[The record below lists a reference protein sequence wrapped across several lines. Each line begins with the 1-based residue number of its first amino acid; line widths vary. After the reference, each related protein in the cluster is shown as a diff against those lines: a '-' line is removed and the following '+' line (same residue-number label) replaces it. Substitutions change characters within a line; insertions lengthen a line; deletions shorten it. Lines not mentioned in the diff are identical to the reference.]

1 MIKETDDEFKHE
13 IEQKETVT
21 PEEYKNADKEV
32 CAEIFQHIL
41 ELTQQYMGNLQQITH
56 TYKAELARINFAFVV
71 GIRGI
76 DRPVCSA
83 FGGRTKDIKLELLDL
98 IQQVTERTSK
108 AKKEDK
114 DEENEEDADKDAKD
128 DE

>member
-1 MIKETDDEFKHE
+1 MIKETDDKFEHE
-13 IEQKETVT
+13 IEQRETIT

-32 CAEIFQHIL
+32 CAEILQHIL
-41 ELTQQYMGNLQQITH
+41 DLTQQYANNLQQIIH
-56 TYKAELARINFAFVV
+56 TYKAELARINFAFVI

-76 DRPVCSA
+76 NHPICSA
-83 FGGRTKDIKLELLDL
+83 FGGRVKDVKLELLDL

-114 DEENEEDADKDAKD
+114 DEED

>member
-21 PEEYKNADKEV
+21 PEEYANADKEV

-41 ELTQQYMGNLQQITH
+41 ELTQKYTNNLQKIIH

-98 IQQVTERTSK
+98 IQQVTDRTRK
-108 AKKEDK
+108 AKKTKNKKSKEDK
-114 DEENEEDADKDAKD
+114 DEEDDK
-128 DE
+128 